1 MSEIGACC
9 WIRGLH
15 SGDVGGS
22 VVVLHSDGAGAL
34 HAAYPHLDDVD
45 DDADLAVEAVG
56 SARHRPS
63 LSSVRMIN
71 QKMDLFCLFFI
82 SCYFILFP
90 KLMP

>member
-22 VVVLHSDGAGAL
+22 VVLHSDGAGAL

-45 DDADLAVEAVG
+45 DDDADLAVEAAAE

-63 LSSVRMIN
+63 LSSVGTIN
-71 QKMDLFCLFFI
+71 PNMDLFCLLFI
-82 SCYFILFP
+82 SC
-90 KLMP
+90 